1 MLLKSIKL
9 ENFRQFRNESIDFAQ
24 GEDGR
29 NVTIIIGE
37 NGTGKTTF
45 SQAFFWCLYGETDFS
60 DKIMINKVVAD
71 KMMPNDIEKVMV
83 KLELRHGEVLYTLI
97 REQEYKKDYSNKV
110 KGSNTILN
118 IAIKDKDG
126 NTSYVRNSMHESEVR
141 KILPKELAR
150 YFFFD
155 GERIE
160 GMSKDISSGK
170 KVEDFAEAVQGLL
183 GLNAIIT
190 AIKHFNPR
198 SKYGVIG
205 SYESSFDSASNEKIQ
220 VYTNKINDIRDEID
234 RLDIRLEEID
244 GLISIAEKRKMDKT
258 IEIRKYSEGERFQ
271 DEKERL
277 LKCIE
282 NAKKSKTIV
291 YRSISDTFNENL
303 DSFFTKSLIYRALI
317 IIAQADLSGKDIPY
331 MHGKTIDYLLE
342 KKVCLCGTDLIEDS
356 IPYNKVKELKSF
368 LPPQSISTTI
378 RDFKKESRKRCK
390 DSKDLKVAIK
400 EKLATIS
407 EQEDDIMEWSNDL
420 NEIEEKLKG
429 NNVKEKVRKINNE
442 IKLCVE
448 AIEKDSLER
457 DNIIKKIERLK
468 GEVERTDSERGKI
481 VLLDEKNKKI
491 EIYKAYAECIY
502 DELQSIYNDSETK
515 IRERL
520 QDTINEIF
528 LKLYDGGLY
537 LTIDS
542 KYHIS
547 VGVTDYEGDVETST
561 AQSIAVIFAFIT
573 SIIQMASENRNSSD
587 EDSKLLSSE
596 PYPLVMDAPLSA
608 FDKRRIKSVCDTI
621 PEIADQVIIFIKDLD
636 GELAEKY
643 MADRIGSRHYF
654 EKKNEFETVLV

>member
-1 MLLKSIKL
+1 
-9 ENFRQFRNESIDFAQ
+9 
-24 GEDGR
+24 
-29 NVTIIIGE
+29 
-37 NGTGKTTF
+37 
-45 SQAFFWCLYGETDFS
+45 
-60 DKIMINKVVAD
+60 
-71 KMMPNDIEKVMV
+71 
-83 KLELRHGEVLYTLI
+83 
-97 REQEYKKDYSNKV
+97 
-110 KGSNTILN
+110 
-118 IAIKDKDG
+118 
-126 NTSYVRNSMHESEVR
+126 
-141 KILPKELAR
+141 
-150 YFFFD
+150 
-155 GERIE
+155 
-160 GMSKDISSGK
+160 
-170 KVEDFAEAVQGLL
+170 
-183 GLNAIIT
+183 
-190 AIKHFNPR
+190 
-198 SKYGVIG
+198 
-205 SYESSFDSASNEKIQ
+205 
-220 VYTNKINDIRDEID
+220 
-234 RLDIRLEEID
+234 
-244 GLISIAEKRKMDKT
+244 
-258 IEIRKYSEGERFQ
+258 
-271 DEKERL
+271 
-277 LKCIE
+277 
-282 NAKKSKTIV
+282 
-291 YRSISDTFNENL
+291 
-303 DSFFTKSLIYRALI
+303 
-317 IIAQADLSGKDIPY
+317 

-654 EKKNEFETVLV
+654 EKKNEFETILL